1 MKLGALLEMPNGDSP
16 ASCRGEDWARQ
27 GMAGLNIDAETGET
41 CISPKRRS
49 EVIEWLNGL
58 FPGLNMPL
66 EASEEELR
74 ARLSDGALLC
84 GIMRRFSPG
93 YSEEIRNETYASR
106 SESRSENIRRF
117 ISAVEQMGLPG
128 FNVSDL
134 EQGPVSSVV
143 YCLWSL
149 KDHLLSDLREDK
161 DKNPPVK
168 SVGEARM
175 SWKALETIRTD
186 PLGALRGDSILNGQN
201 SVVLGEERRHSFQ
214 GSRLQHVL
222 PSSAMSEPS
231 SPQFHHGGHKFHE
244 VFQLKQGHYYDLPPA
259 KLSETMK
266 SNSLDNAPTQS
277 LLGIINGIVDES
289 IESKNGEIPQRL
301 PCWLRKVVQEIE
313 RRISTQAEHIRNQN
327 NLIKAREE
335 KYQSRIRVLETLATG
350 TKEETQIAMN
360 QLQLLKTEK
369 QKIEERNK
377 LGEEDMARLT
387 KEKEKTGQIISELK
401 QELEI
406 IKRTYEEQFQQM
418 ETKAK
423 EYQTKLEQKLK
434 DAKSSLAESQRRI
447 KELGTISESK
457 FQNWNQRELVL
468 QSFID
473 LQLQSVQELRSSSNS
488 IKHEVRI
495 TQKKWCEEFT
505 RFGKQLK
512 LLTDA
517 AENYHTV
524 LAENRRLY
532 NEVQELKGNIRVY
545 CRIRPF
551 LPGENVK
558 QTTTEYIGDNGE
570 LLIANPSKQGKDVQ
584 RMFKFNKVFGP
595 AATQE
600 EVFLD
605 IQPLVRSVL
614 DGYNVCIFAYGQTG
628 SGKTY
633 TMNGPHSETEKE
645 WGVNYRALN
654 DLFHISWNRRDA
666 YVYEVGVQMV
676 EIYNEQVRDLLASDG
691 TQKKYPFLHKIYD
704 FKFNQTHVI
713 PASMWYRLYLLFP
726 FNLHTLGILS
736 NSLPNGLA
744 VPDASM
750 LPVKSTSDVLEL
762 MHIGHSNRAVGAT
775 ALNERSSRSHS
786 IVTVHVR
793 GMDLKT
799 GATLRGSLH
808 LVDLAGS
815 GHAKTLMFVQINPDI
830 GSYSETLSTLKF
842 AERVSGV
849 ELGAAKS
856 QKEGKD
862 IRDLME
868 QIASLKDIV
877 ARKDEEI
884 EQLQQ
889 LKDIRLRHISN
900 SLRHSSSSPCGISLL
915 GGTIQQEQNSS
926 NGRVVA
932 NDKPGSDH
940 ENFSEQSGDHSE
952 SGSQLSTDDRRHQ
965 KEILGQSKLIKVVA
979 DQSSADPEHLGHGD
993 ADSEEYLSDGDLS
1006 MGTETDGSTGSL
1018 VEFNR
1023 LSERVKSLEI
1033 TKEKVPKNPT
1043 PVPKPPSRKTGQV
1056 PASRTILRDTI
1067 KSPSTSK
1074 NTTQVAVPSSKLP
1087 KRWQH
1092 RNHLL
1097 LPPASP
1103 KMFSLLPV
1111 NVTFSLA
1118 NPASPKMFSFRP
1130 QIAALS
1136 LAIPRH
1142 RRPLLARRI
1151 PQRPSSVVSVLTNE
1165 SPNMSPAFAPPNL
1178 IFPVLVNGCTGKMGR
1193 AVAEAV
1199 ISAGLQL
1206 VPVSFSNLEKPGRT
1220 LKVGNTEIQIHGPS
1234 ERESVLSS
1242 VFHEFPD
1249 VIVVDY
1255 TVPDA
1260 VNVNADLYCKLG
1272 IPFLMGTTGGDRQ
1285 MLYKTVQDANVY
1297 AVISPQMGKQ
1307 VVAFLA
1313 AMDIMADQFPG
1324 AFSGYTLEVMESH
1337 QASKLDTSGTAKAVI
1352 SCFQKLGVT
1361 FDMKQIKQIRDP
1373 KKQLEMVGVPEE
1385 HLSGHAFHMY
1395 HLTSPDETVSF
1406 EFQHNVCGRSIYAE
1420 GTIDA
1425 AIFLFK
1431 KVQAKA
1437 DKRIYDMIDVLR
1449 EGNMR

>member
-1 MKLGALLEMPNGDSP
+1 MPWIASERKGEIIGGGTCQPQSSESFRGFKNSCKRCPPLVPCCCVSLALFSDSGVDSSGYHEARCLARDAERGQPGQLSGRRLGATRDG
-16 ASCRGEDWARQ
+16 W
-27 GMAGLNIDAETGET
+27 
-41 CISPKRRS
+41 RS

-58 FPGLNMPL
+58 FHGLNMSL

-93 YSEEIRNETYASR
+93 YSEEIRNDTYASR
-106 SESRSENIRRF
+106 TQSRSENTRRF

-149 KDHLLSDLREDK
+149 KDHLLSNLGEDK
-161 DKNPPVK
+161 DMNPPVK
-168 SVGEARM
+168 SLGEARM
-175 SWKALETIRTD
+175 NWKALETIRTD

-201 SVVLGEERRHSFQ
+201 SAVLGEERRHSFQ

-222 PSSAMSEPS
+222 PKPS

-244 VFQLKQGHYYDLPPA
+244 VFQLKQGHYYDHPPA
-259 KLSETMK
+259 KLSEMMK

-277 LLGIINGIVDES
+277 LLSIINGIVDES
-289 IESKNGEIPQRL
+289 IERKNGEIPQRL
-301 PCWLRKVVQEIE
+301 PCLLRKVVQEIE

-377 LGEEDMARLT
+377 HGEEDMARLT
-387 KEKEKTGQIISELK
+387 KENEKADQMISELK

-406 IKRTYEEQFQQM
+406 IKKTYEEKFQQM

-423 EYQTKLEQKLK
+423 EYQTELEQKLK

-447 KELGTISESK
+447 KELGTIAESK

-468 QSFID
+468 QSFVD

-495 TQKKWCEEFT
+495 TQKKWCEEFA
-505 RFGKQLK
+505 RFGKKLK

-517 AENYHTV
+517 AENYHTI

-558 QTTTEYIGDNGE
+558 QTTIEYIGDNGE

-584 RMFKFNKVFGP
+584 RMFKFNKVFNP
-595 AATQE
+595 AAAQE

-633 TMNGPHSETEKE
+633 TMTGPHLATEKE

-676 EIYNEQVRDLLASDG
+676 EIYNEQVRDLLA
-691 TQKKYPFLHKIYD
+691 K
-704 FKFNQTHVI
+704 
-713 PASMWYRLYLLFP
+713 
-726 FNLHTLGILS
+726 
-736 NSLPNGLA
+736 
-744 VPDASM
+744 
-750 LPVKSTSDVLEL
+750 L
-762 MHIGHSNRAVGAT
+762 MRIGHSNRSVGAT

-815 GHAKTLMFVQINPDI
+815 ERVDRSEVTGDRLKEAQHINKSLSALGDVIYALSQKSAHVPYRNSKLTQVLQSSLGGHAKTLMFVQINPDI

-889 LKDIRLRHISN
+889 LKDIRLRHNSN

-932 NDKPGSDH
+932 NDKLGSDH

-952 SGSQLSTDDRRHQ
+952 SGSQLSAEDRRHQ
-965 KEILGQSKLIKVVA
+965 NEILGQSKLIKVVA

-1018 VEFNR
+1018 VDFNR
-1023 LSERVKSLEI
+1023 LSEQVKSLEI

-1043 PVPKPPSRKTGQV
+1043 RVPKPPLRKTGQV
-1056 PASRTILRDTI
+1056 PASRTSLRDTI

-1087 KRWQH
+1087 KRWQ
-1092 RNHLL
+1092 
-1097 LPPASP
+1097 
-1103 KMFSLLPV
+1103 
-1111 NVTFSLA
+1111 
-1118 NPASPKMFSFRP
+1118 
-1130 QIAALS
+1130 
-1136 LAIPRH
+1136 
-1142 RRPLLARRI
+1142 
-1151 PQRPSSVVSVLTNE
+1151 
-1165 SPNMSPAFAPPNL
+1165 
-1178 IFPVLVNGCTGKMGR
+1178 
-1193 AVAEAV
+1193 
-1199 ISAGLQL
+1199 
-1206 VPVSFSNLEKPGRT
+1206 
-1220 LKVGNTEIQIHGPS
+1220 
-1234 ERESVLSS
+1234 
-1242 VFHEFPD
+1242 
-1249 VIVVDY
+1249 
-1255 TVPDA
+1255 
-1260 VNVNADLYCKLG
+1260 
-1272 IPFLMGTTGGDRQ
+1272 
-1285 MLYKTVQDANVY
+1285 
-1297 AVISPQMGKQ
+1297 
-1307 VVAFLA
+1307 
-1313 AMDIMADQFPG
+1313 
-1324 AFSGYTLEVMESH
+1324 
-1337 QASKLDTSGTAKAVI
+1337 
-1352 SCFQKLGVT
+1352 
-1361 FDMKQIKQIRDP
+1361 
-1373 KKQLEMVGVPEE
+1373 
-1385 HLSGHAFHMY
+1385 
-1395 HLTSPDETVSF
+1395 
-1406 EFQHNVCGRSIYAE
+1406 
-1420 GTIDA
+1420 
-1425 AIFLFK
+1425 
-1431 KVQAKA
+1431 
-1437 DKRIYDMIDVLR
+1437 
-1449 EGNMR
+1449 

>member
-1 MKLGALLEMPNGDSP
+1 MPWIASERKGEIIGGGTCQPQSSERFRGFKNSCKRCPPLVPCCCVTPALLSDSGVESS
-16 ASCRGEDWARQ
+16 A
-27 GMAGLNIDAETGET
+27 
-41 CISPKRRS
+41 KRRS

-66 EASEEELR
+66 EAYEEELR

-84 GIMRRFSPG
+84 GIMTRFSPG

-106 SESRSENIRRF
+106 SESRSETIRRF

-149 KDHLLSDLREDK
+149 KDHLLSDLGDDK
-161 DKNPPVK
+161 DMNPPVK

-186 PLGALRGDSILNGQN
+186 PPGALRGDSILNGQN

-277 LLGIINGIVDES
+277 LLSIINGIVDES

-360 QLQLLKTEK
+360 QLHLLKTEK

-387 KEKEKTGQIISELK
+387 KEKEKTDQIISELK

-434 DAKSSLAESQRRI
+434 DAKSYLAESQRRI
-447 KELGTISESK
+447 EELGTISESK

-532 NEVQELKGNIRVY
+532 NEVQELRGNIRVY

-633 TMNGPHSETEKE
+633 TMTGPHSATEKE

-666 YVYEVGVQMV
+666 YVYEVCVQMV

-815 GHAKTLMFVQINPDI
+815 ERVDRSEVTGDRLKEAQHINKSLSALGDVIYALSQKSAHVPYRNSKLTQVLQSSLGGHAKTLMFVQINPDI

-889 LKDIRLRHISN
+889 LKDIRLRHNSN

-915 GGTIQQEQNSS
+915 GGTIQQEQKSS

-932 NDKPGSDH
+932 NDKLGSDH
-940 ENFSEQSGDHSE
+940 ENFSEQSGDHYE
-952 SGSQLSTDDRRHQ
+952 SGSQLSADDRRHQ

-979 DQSSADPEHLGHGD
+979 DQSSADPEHLGNGD

-1023 LSERVKSLEI
+1023 LSERVKSLDI
-1033 TKEKVPKNPT
+1033 TKEKEPKNPT
-1043 PVPKPPSRKTGQV
+1043 PVPKPPSGKTVQV
-1056 PASRTILRDTI
+1056 PASRTRLRDTI

-1097 LPPASP
+1097 L
-1103 KMFSLLPV
+1103 L
-1111 NVTFSLA
+1111 
-1118 NPASPKMFSFRP
+1118 
-1130 QIAALS
+1130 
-1136 LAIPRH
+1136 RH
-1142 RRPLLARRI
+1142 
-1151 PQRPSSVVSVLTNE
+1151 PQRCSRCFRRTSS
-1165 SPNMSPAFAPPNL
+1165 
-1178 IFPVLVNGCTGKMGR
+1178 
-1193 AVAEAV
+1193 
-1199 ISAGLQL
+1199 
-1206 VPVSFSNLEKPGRT
+1206 
-1220 LKVGNTEIQIHGPS
+1220 
-1234 ERESVLSS
+1234 
-1242 VFHEFPD
+1242 
-1249 VIVVDY
+1249 
-1255 TVPDA
+1255 
-1260 VNVNADLYCKLG
+1260 
-1272 IPFLMGTTGGDRQ
+1272 FL
-1285 MLYKTVQDANVY
+1285 
-1297 AVISPQMGKQ
+1297 
-1307 VVAFLA
+1307 
-1313 AMDIMADQFPG
+1313 
-1324 AFSGYTLEVMESH
+1324 
-1337 QASKLDTSGTAKAVI
+1337 
-1352 SCFQKLGVT
+1352 
-1361 FDMKQIKQIRDP
+1361 
-1373 KKQLEMVGVPEE
+1373 
-1385 HLSGHAFHMY
+1385 
-1395 HLTSPDETVSF
+1395 
-1406 EFQHNVCGRSIYAE
+1406 
-1420 GTIDA
+1420 
-1425 AIFLFK
+1425 
-1431 KVQAKA
+1431 
-1437 DKRIYDMIDVLR
+1437 
-1449 EGNMR
+1449 